1 MRLTLRLA
9 LVFTAV
15 LALVLFVSEAT
26 MIQRE
31 RDVLTAEIA
40 HEAAIFSA
48 TLADLVS
55 HAEPAAAQALTARLA
70 RDVGAPDPL
79 RVSWHGPGDPVFDA
93 LGPELAAALRE
104 GRAGVVEVALV
115 DGPWLAAWTPVGPPA
130 SPNGAVVVHRSL
142 AGRDAFVAR
151 EIVAALLS
159 ILAATALTAIAAS
172 IAGRYLV
179 GRRVDRL
186 VEKTRQV
193 ARGDLDQP
201 VQVGGHDELAM
212 LAAALDEMSTDLARL
227 RRLADSEARA
237 RSEAQ
242 RALHHADRLRTVGVL
257 AAGLAHELGTPLNVI
272 GGRASLL
279 ARRTDDERIQ
289 ADAGIIAEQTRRI
302 TRLMA
307 LVLNFSRN
315 AEPRLH
321 ELDLASLAADA
332 VDLLSST
339 ARARAVTLAA
349 DLPEGGVPV
358 RADPDQIVQVVTNL
372 VHNAIQATPEG
383 TEVRVAVVSLPGGG
397 ARLTVEDRGPGVP
410 PAQREQIFDPFFTT
424 KPPGDGTGLGL
435 SIVRRIVEDHR
446 GVITVTDR
454 ADGPGARFGVD
465 LPGGA
470 A

>member
-48 TLADLVS
+48 TIADLVS

-79 RVSWHGPGDPVFDA
+79 RVSWHGPGDPVFDT
-93 LGPELAAALRE
+93 LGPGLRAALRE
-104 GRAGVVEVALV
+104 GRAGVTEVALA
-115 DGPWLAAWTPVGPPA
+115 DGPWLAAWTPVGA
-130 SPNGAVVVHRSL
+130 SAAPNGAVVVHRSL

-151 EIVAALLS
+151 EIVAALIS

-201 VQVGGHDELAM
+201 VQVGGQDELGT

-237 RSEAQ
+237 RTEAQ

-279 ARRTDDERIQ
+279 ARRTDDERVQ
-289 ADAGIIAEQTRRI
+289 ADAAIIAEQTRRI

-321 ELDLASLAADA
+321 DLDLAALAADA
-332 VDLLSST
+332 VDLLGST
-339 ARARAVTLAA
+339 ARARGVTLVT
-349 DLPEGGVPV
+349 DRPDGSVPV
-358 RADPDQIVQVVTNL
+358 RADPDQIVQVITNL
-372 VHNAIQATPEG
+372 VHNAIQATAEG
-383 TEVRVAVVSLPGGG
+383 TEVRVTVAPLADGG
-397 ARLTVEDRGPGVP
+397 ARLLVEDQGPGIP
-410 PAQREQIFDPFFTT
+410 PAQREQVFDPFFTT

-446 GVITVTDR
+446 GVIAVTDR
-454 ADGPGARFGVD
+454 PDGPGARFRVD
-465 LPGGA
+465 LPGGQA
-470 A
+470 